1 MICNKRQSLFIKKR
15 EAILIEKM
23 MKKILTVI
31 LMMQNLLL
39 TAQNKNIKLPKGY
52 GFEVKYSDT
61 SITPIFSV
69 HVTKKGKVSF
79 EDIKLPVEKLGDTI
93 FKYRN
98 KIRPDLMPFI
108 INHIYADKKTPYKYV
123 DAVKEQMSRARMFRV
138 IYRTDN
144 TQDISKGLTYSVH
157 RYLKPAIKEPGEEK
171 SLIFGEIPIVRSLED
186 QIIENL
192 YTLQFEQAK
201 LKLNKFKYVVITI
214 NDSESLLVNNKKILL
229 KEAEQIYDAMK
240 NNDFFII
247 SVDENL
253 KYEDYIKNLT
263 TIVKSYK
270 KYEKHISLFEISI
283 GLQKILKEKN
293 IKL

>member
-1 MICNKRQSLFIKKR
+1 MKKCCILILFISNS
-15 EAILIEKM
+15 IF
-23 MKKILTVI
+23 T
-31 LMMQNLLL
+31 
-39 TAQNKNIKLPKGY
+39 QNKNIKLPNGN

-69 HVTKKGKVSF
+69 YVTKKGKVSF

-93 FKYRN
+93 CKYSN
-98 KIRPDLMPFI
+98 KVRPDLIPFI
-108 INHIYADKKTPYKYV
+108 INHIYVDKTTPYRYI

-138 IYRTDN
+138 MYRTDN
-144 TQDISKGLTYSVH
+144 IEDISKGLTNVLH
-157 RYLKPAIKEPGEEK
+157 RYLKPAIKEPGEENN
-171 SLIFGEIPIVRSLED
+171 LIFGEIPIVRSLED

-214 NDSESLLVNNKKILL
+214 NDSESLLVDNKRILL
-229 KEAEQIYDAMK
+229 KETEQIYDAMK

-247 SVDENL
+247 SVDEDL